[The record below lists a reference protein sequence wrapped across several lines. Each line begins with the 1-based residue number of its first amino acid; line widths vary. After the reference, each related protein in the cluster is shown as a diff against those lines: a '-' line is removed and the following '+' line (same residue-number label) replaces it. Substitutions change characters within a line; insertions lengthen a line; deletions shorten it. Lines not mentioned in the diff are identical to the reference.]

1 MSDLLLDGP
10 SPARR
15 VLLLAHGAGAA
26 MDTPFME
33 AIAAGCSGP
42 DLTVARFEFPY
53 MAKRRKDGRRSP
65 PDRMPKLEQAFR
77 DVCQSLQEAHTLFI
91 GGKSLGGRVASRI
104 SDSVGAKGLI
114 CLGFP
119 FHPPGKPDRT
129 RVEPLLSLQT
139 PTLILQGTR
148 DPFGRPEEV
157 AGYGL
162 PQSIH
167 LHWMEGGDHSLQ
179 PLKRS
184 GRTAPQLWAEAAK
197 KIREFLSKL

>member
-77 DVCQSLQEAHTLFI
+77 DVCQSLQEADTLFI

>member
-1 MSDLLLDGP
+1 MNHLLLDGP
-10 SPARR
+10 LSGRR
-15 VLLLAHGAGAA
+15 VLILAHGAGAA

-33 AIAAGCSGP
+33 AIASGCSGP
-42 DLTVARFEFPY
+42 ELTVARFEFPY
-53 MAKRRKDGRRSP
+53 MAQRRKDGRRTP

-77 DVCQSLQEAHTLFI
+77 EVCDSLQEARTLFI

-119 FHPPGKPDRT
+119 FHPPGKPDLT
-129 RVEPLLSLQT
+129 RVEPLLALQT

-157 AGYGL
+157 EGYGL
-162 PQSIH
+162 PKSIH
-167 LHWMEGGDHSLQ
+167 VHWMEGGDHSLQ

-184 GRTAPQLWAEAAK
+184 GRTAPQFWAEAAE
-197 KIREFLSKL
+197 KIGEFLSTR